1 MSPEKS
7 QTMITISPDELP
19 NRAFQLAYFL
29 HRERKIALEI
39 ATRALNKLQLAA
51 TAQGKRLYYRLTG
64 RPDSRKSRS
73 KVSLGEPHLLQRLVY
88 VESEQYER
96 LKEAAAL
103 AAQTNGAAP
112 ARQSDLVV
120 FFIKHLVRITTRRNS
135 FYVTLGL
142 SRLLY
147 NYTTAETMDL
157 YNLVIQDPERVHDD
171 YYYRSR
177 KGLLLKELKERF
189 GELVEVAKGVRG
201 EQRWRAAADSSRYA
215 PLAREC
221 LHWFTPWET
230 PCAVPETLD
239 PLNDTID
246 QLSFQGRHPDEE
258 HEVEVSRIHAALHP
272 ECFDRLAAANRLAR
286 PEEKLELPHFFL
298 ADGADDDGD
307 ISRTPPNLSAD
318 ELHIIN
324 DLLAQEAMRRKA
336 ASNGFLRV
344 MVDGIQLAQINTRTS
359 AVARFEVNDQA
370 EVIEVY
376 SSDEK
381 GALLLA
387 THLLNFVGPETQ
399 SFSITT
405 EGGQQISFSI
415 DLRGSEGSETNAQV
429 AVEIKEPAASAAAQ
443 RVWASISDFF
453 QASFTGWWKPVA
465 AFSALALLC
474 AGAWWIWSSQSGRN
488 EIVSVAPTP
497 APTAPVIAPSPNQQT
512 VEGPQREPSPP
523 PKPSRNAATP
533 APVMAQRKSD
543 TPPRDETFVE
553 RSLLPNSNATADP
566 NEIATRGA
574 WNRDAMGKPLKE
586 VRRLHLQLV
595 GGNTSSDEFEKQLR
609 ERLGTDQNLKL
620 SDAEQADAALKISV
634 SPASSRAG
642 DSRVIVSVRG
652 VNANGF
658 VVWPASRRGSSWR
671 YVGQPRFVADRIVAD
686 LMADIRRAR

>member
-1 MSPEKS
+1 
-7 QTMITISPDELP
+7 MITISPDDLP

-29 HRERKIALEI
+29 HRERKTAVEI

-64 RPDSRKSRS
+64 RPDARKARS

-96 LKEAAAL
+96 LKEAAGL
-103 AAQTNGAAP
+103 AGQTNGAIP
-112 ARQSDLVV
+112 ARQSDLVI

-157 YNLVIQDPERVHDD
+157 YNLVIQDPDRVHDD

-177 KGLLLKELKERF
+177 KALLLKELKERF

-246 QLSFQGRHPDEE
+246 HLSFKGRHPDEE
-258 HEVEVSRIHAALHP
+258 HEVEVNRIHAALHP

-286 PEEKLELPHFFL
+286 PEDKLELPHFFL
-298 ADGADDDGD
+298 ADGADDDGY
-307 ISRTPPNLSAD
+307 ISRTPPNISPD

-344 MVDGIQLAQINTRTS
+344 MVDGIQLAQINTRTT

-376 SSDEK
+376 SSDQK

-399 SFSITT
+399 NFSITT
-405 EGGQQISFSI
+405 ESGQQISFSI
-415 DLRGSEGSETNAQV
+415 DLRRGSEGSETSAQV
-429 AVEIKEPAASAAAQ
+429 VVEVKEPAASAAAQ

-453 QASFTGWWKPVA
+453 QVSATGWWKPVA
-465 AFSALALLC
+465 AFSVLALLC
-474 AGAWWIWSSQSGRN
+474 AGAWWVWSSQSGRN
-488 EIVSVAPTP
+488 EVVRVAPTP

-512 VEGPQREPSPP
+512 VQGPQRTASPLA
-523 PKPSRNAATP
+523 KPSQNMNATP
-533 APVMAQRKSD
+533 APVLAQRKSGS
-543 TPPRDETFVE
+543 PRRDETFVE
-553 RSLLPNSNATADP
+553 RTLLANNSAAIDP

-574 WNRDAMGKPLKE
+574 WNRETMGKPLNE
-586 VRRLHLQLV
+586 VHRLHLQFV
-595 GGNTSSDEFEKQLR
+595 GGNISSDEFVTQLR
-609 ERLGTDQNLKL
+609 ERLTTDQNLKL

-634 SPASSRAG
+634 SPASARAG

-686 LMADIRRAR
+686 LLADIRRAR

>member
-1 MSPEKS
+1 
-7 QTMITISPDELP
+7 
-19 NRAFQLAYFL
+19 
-29 HRERKIALEI
+29 
-39 ATRALNKLQLAA
+39 
-51 TAQGKRLYYRLTG
+51 LTG
-64 RPDSRKSRS
+64 RPDSRKARS

-96 LKEAAAL
+96 LKEAAGVAG
-103 AAQTNGAAP
+103 QTNGAIP

-157 YNLVIQDPERVHDD
+157 YNLVIQDPDRVHDD

-177 KGLLLKELKERF
+177 KGLLLKELKDRF

-215 PLAREC
+215 SLAREC

-246 QLSFQGRHPDEE
+246 HLSFKGRHPDEE
-258 HEVEVSRIHAALHP
+258 HEVEVNRIHAALHP

-307 ISRTPPNLSAD
+307 SSRTPPNLSAD
-318 ELHIIN
+318 ELGIIN
-324 DLLAQEAMRRKA
+324 DLLAQEATRRKA
-336 ASNGFLRV
+336 ASAGFLRV
-344 MVDGIQLAQINTRTS
+344 MVDGIQLAQINTETS
-359 AVARFEVNDQA
+359 AIGRFEVNDQA

-376 SSDEK
+376 GSDQQ

-387 THLLNFVGPETQ
+387 THLLNFVGPKTQ
-399 SFSITT
+399 NFSVTT

-415 DLRGSEGSETNAQV
+415 DLLRDAEGSPAGAQV
-429 AVEIKEPAASAAAQ
+429 AVEVKEAATAAAASQ
-443 RVWASISDFF
+443 RIWASVSDFF
-453 QASFTGWWKPVA
+453 QAPAMRWWKPVA

-474 AGAWWIWSSQSGRN
+474 AGAWWVWSSQSGRN
-488 EIVSVAPTP
+488 EVVSVAPTP
-497 APTAPVIAPSPNQQT
+497 APTAPVITPSPNQQT
-512 VEGPQREPSPP
+512 VEGPTRAASPP
-523 PKPSRNAATP
+523 SKPSRNENTAT
-533 APVMAQRKSD
+533 APVLAQRKPD
-543 TPPRDETFVE
+543 TPQRDETFVE
-553 RSLLPNSNATADP
+553 RSLLPNTGTTTDP

-574 WNRDAMGKPLKE
+574 WNRDTMGKSLNE
-586 VRRLHLQLV
+586 VRRLHLQLM
-595 GGNTSSDEFEKQLR
+595 GGNTSSDEFDRQLR
-609 ERLGTDQNLKL
+609 ERLATDQNLKL
-620 SDAEQADAALKISV
+620 SDADQADAALKISV

-658 VVWPASRRGSSWR
+658 VVWPAARRGSSWR
-671 YVGQPRFVADRIVAD
+671 YVGQPRFVADRIVTD
-686 LMADIRRAR
+686 LMTDIRRAP

>member
-1 MSPEKS
+1 
-7 QTMITISPDELP
+7 MIPIAPDELP

-29 HRERKIALEI
+29 HRERKTAVEI

-64 RPDSRKSRS
+64 RLDARKARS

-103 AAQTNGAAP
+103 AAHTNGAIP
-112 ARQSDLVV
+112 ARQADLVV

-189 GELVEVAKGVRG
+189 GELVEVAKGARG
-201 EQRWRAAADSSRYA
+201 EQRWRAAEDSSVYA

-246 QLSFQGRHPDEE
+246 QLSFKGRHADEE
-258 HEVEVSRIHAALHP
+258 HEVEVNRIHAALHP

-286 PEEKLELPHFFL
+286 PEDKLELPHFFL
-298 ADGADDDGD
+298 ADDADDDGD
-307 ISRTPPNLSAD
+307 ISRTPPSLSAD
-318 ELHIIN
+318 ELRIIN
-324 DLLAQEAMRRKA
+324 DLLAQEAIRRKA
-336 ASNGFLRV
+336 ASAGFLRV
-344 MVDGIQLAQINTRTS
+344 LVDGIQLAQIGAETT

-376 SSDEK
+376 SSDQK

-387 THLLNFVGPETQ
+387 THLLNFGGSQTQ
-399 SFSITT
+399 NFSITT
-405 EGGQQISFSI
+405 EGGQRISFAI
-415 DLRGSEGSETNAQV
+415 ELLRDSESSPTGAQV
-429 AVEIKEPAASAAAQ
+429 SVAVKAIAGVPAASAAAG
-443 RVWASISDFF
+443 RVWTSVINFF
-453 QASFTGWWKPVA
+453 QPSSLGWWKPVTA
-465 AFSALALLC
+465 LCALALLC
-474 AGAWWIWSSQSGRN
+474 ASGWWMWSNRSGRS
-488 EIVSVAPTP
+488 EVVLVAPTP
-497 APTAPVIAPSPNQQT
+497 APTAPAISPSPKQQT
-512 VEGPQREPSPP
+512 VEEPQRAALP
-523 PKPSRNAATP
+523 PKPLPNEKATP
-533 APVMAQRKSD
+533 APVLAQRNSD
-543 TPPRDETFVE
+543 APQRDESFVE
-553 RSLLPNSNATADP
+553 RSLLPNSNANAEP
-566 NEIATRGA
+566 SEIATRGA
-574 WNRDAMGKPLKE
+574 WNRDTMGKPLNE
-586 VRRLHLQLV
+586 VSRLHLQLM
-595 GGNTSSDEFEKQLR
+595 GGNTSGEFLTRLR
-609 ERLGTDQNLKL
+609 ERLATDQNLKM
-620 SDAEQADAALKISV
+620 SDVEQADAALKISV
-634 SPASSRAG
+634 SPASNRAN
-642 DSRVIVSVRG
+642 DARVIVSVRG

-671 YVGQPRFVADRIVAD
+671 YVGQPRAVADRIVTD
-686 LMADIRRAR
+686 LTRDIRR

>member
-1 MSPEKS
+1 MVTVSPE
-7 QTMITISPDELP
+7 ELP

-39 ATRALNKLQLAA
+39 ATLALNKLQLAA

-64 RPDSRKSRS
+64 RADTRKARS

-96 LKEAAAL
+96 LKEAAAV
-103 AAQTNGAAP
+103 AAQANGAIP
-112 ARQSDLVV
+112 VRQSDLVV

-147 NYTTAETMDL
+147 NYTTAETMEL
-157 YNLVIQDPERVHDD
+157 YNLVIQDPDRVHDD

-201 EQRWRAAADSSRYA
+201 EQRWRPAEDSSRHA
-215 PLAREC
+215 SLAREC

-230 PCAVPETLD
+230 PCAVPATLD

-246 QLSFQGRHPDEE
+246 QLSFKGRHPDEE
-258 HEVEVSRIHAALHP
+258 HEVEVNRIHAALHP

-307 ISRTPPNLSAD
+307 SSRTPPNLSPD
-318 ELHIIN
+318 ELRIIN

-336 ASNGFLRV
+336 ASAGFLRV
-344 MVDGIQLAQINTRTS
+344 MVDGIQLAQIDTQAS
-359 AVARFEVNDQA
+359 AVARFEVTDQA

-376 SSDEK
+376 SSDQK

-387 THLLNFVGPETQ
+387 THLLNFVGPENQ
-399 SFSITT
+399 NFSITT
-405 EGGQQISFSI
+405 EGGQRISFSI
-415 DLRGSEGSETNAQV
+415 NLLRDAEGSPAGAQV
-429 AVEIKEPAASAAAQ
+429 AVEVKEPAASAAAQ
-443 RVWASISDFF
+443 RMWASISNFF
-453 QASFTGWWKPVA
+453 QPSSTGWWKPVA

-474 AGAWWIWSSQSGRN
+474 AGAWWVWSSQSGRN
-488 EIVSVAPTP
+488 EVVSVAPTP
-497 APTAPVIAPSPNQQT
+497 APTAPVITPSPNQQT
-512 VEGPQREPSPP
+512 VEGPQRAASPP
-523 PKPSRNAATP
+523 SKPSRNENA
-533 APVMAQRKSD
+533 APVMAQRKPD
-543 TPPRDETFVE
+543 TLQRDETFVE
-553 RSLLPNSNATADP
+553 RSLLANNTATADP
-566 NEIATRGA
+566 GEVATRGA
-574 WNRDAMGKPLKE
+574 WNRDTMGKPLNE
-586 VRRLHLQLV
+586 VRRLHLQLA
-595 GGNTSSDEFEKQLR
+595 GGNISSDEFMTKLR
-609 ERLGTDQNLKL
+609 ERLATDQNLKL

-658 VVWPASRRGSSWR
+658 VVWPAARRGSSWR
-671 YVGQPRFVADRIVAD
+671 YVGQPHAVADRILAD
-686 LMADIRRAR
+686 LLADIRRAR